1 MADHLAAPPAR
12 SRGLPTKTS
21 RPDVRPDG
29 VGLESRETCA
39 QRPLAPGHVLLSL
52 VQASGQISVRALV
65 RGAESAQDRPFA
77 PCRALKGT
85 SLPQTPSSPP
95 ARPAAT
101 AGGPARSPP
110 SGTPYE

>member
-39 QRPLAPGHVLLSL
+39 QRPPAPGHVLVSL
-52 VQASGQISVRALV
+52 VQASGGDIGARA
-65 RGAESAQDRPFA
+65 GARAPILPQLRPFA
-77 PCRALKGT
+77 PPALKGQA
-85 SLPQTPSSPP
+85 LPPTLPPSPP
-95 ARPAAT
+95 PPPMAPPCRARPASS
-101 AGGPARSPP
+101 GPLSL
-110 SGTPYE
+110 